1 MADLLLHR
9 VYLALRVGLVRGAG
23 SGFSIRG
30 TAIKCALKILSRKSI
45 SSGYQSQ
52 NCALYESDD
61 CRSILDLPLPSWRL
75 LSAKLL
81 AVDAGPD
88 IVPFVAQPAAPAPTL
103 TDPYLQL
110 RDAQR
115 HLAKAKSTIQSY
127 RYQLRSQ
134 ARKVVK
140 INTKQVACHAHR
152 RDPSLPVPLD
162 IDRGKSGR
170 IRPRGLLALG
180 IRKALGGYVSGTDIC
195 GIMMDPLITRWNV
208 VAAELRVHMCHLG
221 SSRRLHSLNVGF
233 KAEDGAWQTAVFVL
247 QGDATNSNVFMNS
260 KLHILRCFG
269 DYHSVVHDKVAHQ

>member
-45 SSGYQSQ
+45 SSGYQLQ

-88 IVPFVAQPAAPAPTL
+88 IVPFVAQPAAPAPSL

-110 RDAQR
+110 RHAQR
-115 HLAKAKSTIQSY
+115 ALATARFTIHTY
-127 RYQLRSQ
+127 RLQLRMQ
-134 ARKVVK
+134 VRKVVK
-140 INTKQVACHAHR
+140 TNTK
-152 RDPSLPVPLD
+152 
-162 IDRGKSGR
+162 
-170 IRPRGLLALG
+170 
-180 IRKALGGYVSGTDIC
+180 
-195 GIMMDPLITRWNV
+195 
-208 VAAELRVHMCHLG
+208 
-221 SSRRLHSLNVGF
+221 
-233 KAEDGAWQTAVFVL
+233 
-247 QGDATNSNVFMNS
+247 
-260 KLHILRCFG
+260 
-269 DYHSVVHDKVAHQ
+269 